1 MTVKELKSLLAE
13 TPDET
18 PVILAHRLEGNGASP
33 VYQGDEMLY
42 VPHDSW
48 EGSVFGKREAETLG
62 QTATPALV
70 LRPVF

>member
-1 MTVKELKSLLAE
+1 MTVKELKALLAE

-33 VYQGDEMLY
+33 AHQGDEMLY
-42 VPHDSW
+42 VPHGNW

-62 QTATPALV
+62 PTATPALV
-70 LRPVF
+70 LWPVF